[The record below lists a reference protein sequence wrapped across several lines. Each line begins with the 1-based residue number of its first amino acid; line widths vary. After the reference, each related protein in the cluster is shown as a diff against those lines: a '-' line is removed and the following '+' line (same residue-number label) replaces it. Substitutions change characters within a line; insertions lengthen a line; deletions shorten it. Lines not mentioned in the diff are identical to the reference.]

1 MTLRPFSRKARSKLA
16 LCLAY
21 YLMPFSIR
29 TGAIGYVP
37 CPRFDYSLR
46 KSNEGRKI
54 GLYASSN
61 LMKTSSGKEYKTAP
75 QRSQV
80 LEVLRKM
87 KPILKEKY
95 GVTHLGIFGSVARD
109 EATESSDVDV
119 VMEIEVPNLFT
130 SVNIKEDLE
139 AELGI
144 PVDLVQY
151 RERMNTYLK
160 ARIEKDAVY
169 V

>member
-1 MTLRPFSRKARSKLA
+1 
-16 LCLAY
+16 
-21 YLMPFSIR
+21 MPLFPIWLL
-29 TGAIGYVP
+29 TQKI
-37 CPRFDYSLR
+37 
-46 KSNEGRKI
+46 NEGRKI
-54 GLYASSN
+54 GLYTPSN
-61 LMKTSSGKEYKTAP
+61 LMKTSSGKEYKAVP

-87 KPILKEKY
+87 KPILQEKY

-109 EATESSDVDV
+109 EATENSDVDV
-119 VMEIEVPNLFT
+119 VMEIEIPNLFT

>member
-1 MTLRPFSRKARSKLA
+1 
-16 LCLAY
+16 
-21 YLMPFSIR
+21 
-29 TGAIGYVP
+29 
-37 CPRFDYSLR
+37 
-46 KSNEGRKI
+46 
-54 GLYASSN
+54 
-61 LMKTSSGKEYKTAP
+61 MKTFSEKEYRAAP

-109 EATESSDVDV
+109 EATENSDVDV

>member
-1 MTLRPFSRKARSKLA
+1 MTKPSQEVHKA
-16 LCLAY
+16 
-21 YLMPFSIR
+21 
-29 TGAIGYVP
+29 
-37 CPRFDYSLR
+37 
-46 KSNEGRKI
+46 
-54 GLYASSN
+54 
-61 LMKTSSGKEYKTAP
+61 AP

-87 KPILKEKY
+87 KPVLKEKY

-109 EATESSDVDV
+109 EATAQSDVDV
-119 VMEIEVPNLFT
+119 VFEIEQPNLFI

-139 AELGI
+139 AELKI
-144 PVDLVQY
+144 SVDLVRY

-160 ARIEKDAVY
+160 ARIEKEAVY

>member
-1 MTLRPFSRKARSKLA
+1 
-16 LCLAY
+16 
-21 YLMPFSIR
+21 
-29 TGAIGYVP
+29 
-37 CPRFDYSLR
+37 
-46 KSNEGRKI
+46 
-54 GLYASSN
+54 
-61 LMKTSSGKEYKTAP
+61 
-75 QRSQV
+75 
-80 LEVLRKM
+80 M
-87 KPILKEKY
+87 KPILQEKY

-109 EATESSDVDV
+109 EATENSDVDV
-119 VMEIEVPNLFT
+119 VMEIEIPNLFT

>member
-1 MTLRPFSRKARSKLA
+1 
-16 LCLAY
+16 
-21 YLMPFSIR
+21 
-29 TGAIGYVP
+29 
-37 CPRFDYSLR
+37 
-46 KSNEGRKI
+46 
-54 GLYASSN
+54 
-61 LMKTSSGKEYKTAP
+61 MKTSSEEEYKAAP

-139 AELGI
+139 AELNVS
-144 PVDLVQY
+144 VDLVRY
-151 RERMNTYLK
+151 REHMNTYLK
-160 ARIEKDAVY
+160 ARIEKEAVY